1 MDAPN
6 KTLTII
12 ESPFSAPT
20 HDEIVRNV
28 YYAMLA
34 VRDSLMR
41 GEAPYA
47 SHLFFTQMLDDN
59 LPEERAA
66 GISAGFAVGRDAPV
80 TALYLDLGLSH
91 GMRLGAEAAEKHGR
105 TIVERRLF
113 GIGMELTE
121 IEVLISE
128 QVQLHH
134 LPDADVVAAIYAR
147 IIKKAD

>member
-6 KTLTII
+6 KILTVI

-34 VRDSLMR
+34 VRDSLLR

-59 LPEERAA
+59 IPTERTA
-66 GISAGFAVGRDAPV
+66 GINAGLTVGQNAPV
-80 TALYLDLGLSH
+80 TALYLDLGMSH
-91 GMRLGAEAAEKHGR
+91 GMRLGADAAKEHGR
-105 TIVERRLF
+105 EIVERRLF
-113 GIGMELTE
+113 DADMELSD
-121 IEVLISE
+121 IEARIVE
-128 QVQLHH
+128 QVQYHH
-134 LPDADVVAAIYAR
+134 LPDPDVIAAIYAR
-147 IIKKAD
+147 IIK